1 MKIYIL
7 IISLFM
13 MLQLD
18 AQPIISSDSIKIYNA
33 EDLINIAK
41 TKGINELKEIINPIH
56 LIFIDSSYTSLIIDL
71 EFKTGLWNKH
81 YINKKIVTYELP
93 ELTMELVDYPNN
105 TKAGEKLFDYYSSL
119 PKHYK
124 SDTLF
129 EIYNYYNLNNYL
141 HFLAYFSSP
150 QLIEKL
156 KQDYNEWTL
165 LAKMS
170 PAKKYP
176 TYREICKSDKRFNSR
191 VLYVDCNLMTLQ
203 IAGALNYLN
212 VKGFNDS
219 LINKLMATQTFS
231 YAKNYYFPKPITFD
245 SEEQYNFRKTIQN
258 TIGIQDFR
266 KDYIKLEKLIRD
278 NFENSFDSKLY
289 KIIEKGSK
297 AIFYML
303 GNHGFE
309 TYSITLNSDNIIV
322 EEIES
327 AFF

>member
-1 MKIYIL
+1 
-7 IISLFM
+7 

-18 AQPIISSDSIKIYNA
+18 AQPFVSSDSIKIYNA

-41 TKGINELKEIINPIH
+41 TKGINELKEIINPRD
-56 LIFIDSSYTSLIIDL
+56 LFFIDSSYTPLIIDL

-81 YINKKIVTYELP
+81 YLNKKIITYELP
-93 ELTMELVDYPNN
+93 ELTMELADNFNN

-129 EIYNYYNLNNYL
+129 DIYTSDYLNDYL
-141 HFLAYFSSP
+141 YVLVKFSSP

-170 PAKKYP
+170 PKKKYP
-176 TYREICKSDKRFNSR
+176 TYRKICKSYKRFNSR
-191 VLYVDCNLMTLQ
+191 VLYVDCNFMALQ

-219 LINKLMATQTFS
+219 LINKLIATQT
-231 YAKNYYFPKPITFD
+231 YPHANDYYFPKPITLV
-245 SEEQYNFRKTIQN
+245 SEVQYNFRKTIQN
-258 TIGIQDFR
+258 STGIQDFR

-278 NFENSFDSKLY
+278 NFEFSFDSKLY
-289 KIIEKGSK
+289 KIIVKESK
-297 AIFYML
+297 AIIYMT
-303 GNHGFE
+303 GNHGFA

-322 EEIES
+322 EQIML
-327 AFF
+327 ARFG